1 VYSSGV
7 ILHEL
12 LTGLRPRPR
21 RSRPNGPS
29 SDPLAQRAL
38 RGDLAAIV
46 RKALE
51 PRPDDRYDTINAL
64 ADDIDRYLCNH
75 PVHARPSG
83 EWYRVTKFVAR
94 NRAVMGAVAA
104 VLVTVLAGTGLA
116 IWQTHVALTEKAR
129 ALEVKDV
136 LIALFRDANPYNSGA
151 RAPSAVDW
159 LKQARVRLDRRL
171 EDRPGLRVELLNIL
185 GKTLLNL
192 QDTSAAGEVV
202 TQAVREGMLRLGPD
216 HPETLRARV
225 LMTPVYR
232 FSGRTSELRA
242 ELDQLLPVLRT
253 TKGLEEELTIAL
265 KNKAHLEIDDGRYD
279 AADRA
284 AQEAVD
290 VSLHA
295 LGALHPESVAAQLIR
310 AHVYQVSRAPEEALR
325 AAESAYRTAMG
336 VFADAP
342 RHPRIIEGRLL
353 YGRALGAAGDAV
365 QGVAQLSQAV
375 SDAAEVFGPESRMV
389 GTFSVRLAELQH
401 SRWHEPEGIVRRSA
415 SSRLSCR
422 IPERP
427 LMTRRARR
435 CS

>member
-1 VYSSGV
+1 MVSGDEV
-7 ILHEL
+7 
-12 LTGLRPRPR
+12 R
-21 RSRPNGPS
+21 R
-29 SDPLAQRAL
+29 AK
-38 RGDLAAIV
+38 AI
-46 RKALE
+46 
-51 PRPDDRYDTINAL
+51 
-64 ADDIDRYLCNH
+64 
-75 PVHARPSG
+75 
-83 EWYRVTKFVAR
+83 
-94 NRAVMGAVAA
+94 AA

-295 LGALHPESVAAQLIR
+295 LGALHPESVAA
-310 AHVYQVSRAPEEALR
+310 
-325 AAESAYRTAMG
+325 
-336 VFADAP
+336 
-342 RHPRIIEGRLL
+342 
-353 YGRALGAAGDAV
+353 
-365 QGVAQLSQAV
+365 
-375 SDAAEVFGPESRMV
+375 
-389 GTFSVRLAELQH
+389 
-401 SRWHEPEGIVRRSA
+401 
-415 SSRLSCR
+415 
-422 IPERP
+422 
-427 LMTRRARR
+427 
-435 CS
+435 